1 MQIYMFLKM
10 YSQLNTFILQ
20 MEEFP
25 PLHLQDM
32 MASEMNDFLGFGFE
46 AYLR

>member
-1 MQIYMFLKM
+1 LDSSLSK
-10 YSQLNTFILQ
+10 